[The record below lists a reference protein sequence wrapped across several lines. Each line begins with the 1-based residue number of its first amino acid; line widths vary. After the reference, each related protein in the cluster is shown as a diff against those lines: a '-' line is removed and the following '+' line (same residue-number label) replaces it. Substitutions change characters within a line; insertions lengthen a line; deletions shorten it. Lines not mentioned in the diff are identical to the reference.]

1 MAELTIRDYLRETSI
16 IQSRL
21 IAALVVVVIG
31 TVVLVA
37 RLAYLQVVNHGHY
50 ATLSLNNRIH
60 LIPLPP
66 VRGTIYD
73 RNGMVLAQNFPIYNL
88 EVTPDQV
95 EGMAQTVDE
104 LAQLIHV
111 GDDDLEVF
119 QHKVKRRPGFEPQVL
134 RYNLADDEAA
144 RFSINQYRF
153 PGVRLQARLQRYY
166 PYRELTSHV
175 VGYVGRISETDL
187 GRIDRTAYRG
197 TDYIG
202 KLGLE
207 AHYEGT
213 LLGKVGFE
221 QVETNAHGR
230 VVRQLSRT
238 PPVAGKNLH
247 LSLDIRLQRAATEA
261 LGEYR
266 GAVVAIEPATGG
278 ILAFVSKPSY
288 DPNLFVN
295 GIDEAAYVELRESS
309 DRPLLNRALNGR
321 YAPGSTIK
329 PFMGL
334 AQLAT
339 GKFLGEVVCPGWYKL
354 PNRSRP
360 YRCWK
365 PGGHGTV
372 DLKKA
377 IVQSCDVYFY
387 RLARALGIEQMHAKL
402 TEFGLGR
409 ASGVDLGGEPDGLIP
424 SPAWKQAAR
433 GEPWYPGETVI
444 AGIGQGF
451 TLATPLQLAAVT
463 ATLANRGRRI
473 TPRLLASLQSPRALI
488 EPLAP
493 LDLGPLGANAPADY
507 KRIIDSMVD
516 VVHGTRGTARA
527 IGKTARFRI
536 AGKTGTAQVIG
547 LAPGQKYDAESI
559 PEKFRDHALFI
570 AFAPAEDPKIA
581 VAVIAENGGGGS
593 RIAAPIA
600 RQVLDYYL
608 LGRHFDLDDAMA
620 DEPAPGRTGV
630 RVPTRPA
637 VPGWL

>member
-1 MAELTIRDYLRETSI
+1 MAELAIRDYLRETSI

-21 IAALVVVVIG
+21 ITALVVVVIG
-31 TVVLVA
+31 TLALVA
-37 RLAYLQVVNHGHY
+37 RLAYLQVVNHSHY

-66 VRGTIYD
+66 VRGTVYD
-73 RNGMVLAQNFPIYNL
+73 RNGVVLAQNFPVYNL

-95 EGMAQTVDE
+95 EVMAQTVDE
-104 LAQLIHV
+104 LAQLIRV
-111 GDDDLEVF
+111 GDDDLAAFERKLE
-119 QHKVKRRPGFEPQVL
+119 QRPGFEPQVL

-166 PYRELTSHV
+166 PYRALTSHV
-175 VGYVGRISETDL
+175 VGYVGRISEADL
-187 GRIDRTAYRG
+187 GRIDRTSYRG

-207 AHYEGT
+207 AHYERT

-247 LSLDIRLQRAATEA
+247 LSLDIRLQHAATEA

-278 ILAFVSKPSY
+278 ILAFVSNPSY

-295 GIDEAAYVELRESS
+295 GIDAAAYGELRNST

-329 PFMGL
+329 PIMGL
-334 AQLAT
+334 VQL
-339 GKFLGEVVCPGWYKL
+339 GEDENLGEVFCPGWYKL

-360 YRCWK
+360 YRDWK
-365 PGGHGTV
+365 RGGHGKVGLTE
-372 DLKKA
+372 A
-377 IVQSCDVYFY
+377 IEQSCDVYFY
-387 RLARALGIEQMHAKL
+387 RLARALGIERMHAKL
-402 TEFGLGR
+402 TEFGLGN
-409 ASGVDLGGEPDGLIP
+409 ATGVDLDGEPDGLIP
-424 SPAWKQAAR
+424 SPAWKSAAR
-433 GEPWYPGETVI
+433 GEPWYPGETII
-444 AGIGQGF
+444 AGIGQGYM
-451 TLATPLQLAAVT
+451 LVTPLQLAAVT
-463 ATLANRGRRI
+463 ATVANRGHRI

-488 EPLAP
+488 EPLAADDQGQ
-493 LDLGPLGANAPADY
+493 LEANTPADY
-507 KRIIDSMVD
+507 QRIIENMVG
-516 VVHGTRGTARA
+516 VVHGKRGTARA
-527 IGKTARFRI
+527 IGKTARYTI

-593 RIAAPIA
+593 RTAAPIA

-608 LGRHFDLDDAMA
+608 LGRHFDMDDAMA
-620 DEPAPGRTGV
+620 DEPPPGNTGL
-630 RVPTRPA
+630 RVPTRP
-637 VPGWL
+637 VIPGWL